1 MSAALDISVAILAG
15 GLATRL
21 RPITEKIP
29 KSLVPIAGR
38 PFLAHQLELL
48 HARGFRRAV
57 LCIGHLGEMIQRD
70 FGDGSAFGVRLDYS
84 FDGPKLLGTGGALKR
99 ALPLLGDEFFV
110 LYGDSYLPV
119 AYRPIAEFFRCSGK
133 LGCMTV
139 YRNEGRYDTSNVVF
153 HDGEIAVYD
162 KKDRRPEMRHIDYGL
177 SLFKASAFESYPA
190 DRPFDLAEVMGKL
203 VREKQLAGYEI
214 TERFY
219 EMGSPQ
225 GLAEL
230 ESLLQSNHHEL
241 YQTISGGSP
250 AGYGATR
257 RSSD

>member
-1 MSAALDISVAILAG
+1 MSVPLDIPVAILAG

-21 RPITEKIP
+21 RPVTEKIP
-29 KSLVPIAGR
+29 KSLVPVAGK

-48 HARGFRRAV
+48 HARGIRRAV
-57 LCIGHLGEMIQRD
+57 LCIGYLGEMIQRE
-70 FGDGSAFGVRLDYS
+70 FGDGKAYGVRLDYS
-84 FDGPKLLGTGGALKR
+84 LDGPKLLGTGGAIKR

-119 AYRPIAEFFRCSGK
+119 AYRPIADFFRRSGK
-133 LGCMTV
+133 LGLMTV

-162 KKDRRPEMRHIDYGL
+162 KKNRLPEMRHIDYGL
-177 SLFKASAFESYPA
+177 SLFKASVFESYSA
-190 DRPFDLAEVMGKL
+190 SQAFDLAGVMGKL

-214 TERFY
+214 RERFY
-219 EMGSPQ
+219 EMGSPA

-230 ESLLQSNHHEL
+230 ESLLQSKSL
-241 YQTISGGSP
+241 
-250 AGYGATR
+250 
-257 RSSD
+257 

>member
-1 MSAALDISVAILAG
+1 VSVPLDIPVAILAG

-21 RPITEKIP
+21 RPVTEKIP
-29 KSLVPIAGR
+29 KSLVPVAGK

-48 HARGFRRAV
+48 HARGIRRAV
-57 LCIGHLGEMIQRD
+57 LCIGYLGEMIQRE
-70 FGDGSAFGVRLDYS
+70 FGDGKAYGVRLDYS
-84 FDGPKLLGTGGALKR
+84 FDGPKLLGTGGAIKR

-119 AYRPIAEFFRCSGK
+119 EYRPIAEFFRHSGK
-133 LGCMTV
+133 LGLMTV

-162 KKDRRPEMRHIDYGL
+162 KKNRPPEMRHIDYGL
-177 SLFKASAFESYPA
+177 SLFKASVFESYSA
-190 DRPFDLAEVMGKL
+190 SQAFDLAGVMGKL

-214 TERFY
+214 RERFY
-219 EMGSPQ
+219 EMGSPA

-230 ESLLQSNHHEL
+230 ESLLQSKSL
-241 YQTISGGSP
+241 
-250 AGYGATR
+250 
-257 RSSD
+257 